1 MKQWYILLGGDISS
15 DFHDLEVFF
24 NEFTKSKQ
32 YKIAD
37 HTIFVPGNHELWSEN
52 DSCEAMIA
60 RLKELVT
67 NQYGIIMLNNSLL
80 LMGREYPYFDVD
92 ARYHNDIRIQELY
105 NRYPLRDKNYYDE
118 KVEIERIIHKELINE
133 EKEYVKNKVIE
144 YDELLSMTTEE
155 IRQISLL
162 YSDIIFGG
170 IGFSGFNNEYNA
182 TNGIYRGTIKTIEE
196 DIEQTEKFLEVYD
209 ILYEALSDTE
219 VICFTHNPF
228 SDWCLAAINQNWI
241 YLNGHTHRHQDKN
254 SNNKSIISDN
264 QVGYEGNSFYLKY
277 FTRKYDYNPFRYYQ
291 DGIYSISKWEY
302 LCFNRFYGIFVNFNQ
317 ENKYS
322 IKMIKKKESYMFF
335 AESKKTHKI
344 SILNG
349 GKLIK
354 AIQSIRYYYDNIEYF
369 QMAIDEWISK
379 IQLILNN
386 LSAAIK
392 KMGGYGQIHGLIV
405 DIDFY
410 NHIYL
415 DLQDGTIKPYYATS
429 MTHKVFY
436 KSIKTLIKNR
446 LPELYE
452 KYLLVDKR
460 NQLTKISN
468 NDLGLYVSDTAMYA
482 DSRKMMSYQYALEKR
497 IIRNWDEN
505 AVDTIKSMLLV
516 NNHNDTS
523 M

>member
-1 MKQWYILLGGDISS
+1 
-15 DFHDLEVFF
+15 
-24 NEFTKSKQ
+24 
-32 YKIAD
+32 
-37 HTIFVPGNHELWSEN
+37 
-52 DSCEAMIA
+52 
-60 RLKELVT
+60 
-67 NQYGIIMLNNSLL
+67 
-80 LMGREYPYFDVD
+80 
-92 ARYHNDIRIQELY
+92 
-105 NRYPLRDKNYYDE
+105 
-118 KVEIERIIHKELINE
+118 
-133 EKEYVKNKVIE
+133 
-144 YDELLSMTTEE
+144 
-155 IRQISLL
+155 
-162 YSDIIFGG
+162 
-170 IGFSGFNNEYNA
+170 
-182 TNGIYRGTIKTIEE
+182 
-196 DIEQTEKFLEVYD
+196 
-209 ILYEALSDTE
+209 
-219 VICFTHNPF
+219 
-228 SDWCLAAINQNWI
+228 
-241 YLNGHTHRHQDKN
+241 
-254 SNNKSIISDN
+254 
-264 QVGYEGNSFYLKY
+264 
-277 FTRKYDYNPFRYYQ
+277 
-291 DGIYSISKWEY
+291 
-302 LCFNRFYGIFVNFNQ
+302 
-317 ENKYS
+317 
-322 IKMIKKKESYMFF
+322 
-335 AESKKTHKI
+335 
-344 SILNG
+344 
-349 GKLIK
+349 
-354 AIQSIRYYYDNIEYF
+354 
-369 QMAIDEWISK
+369 MAIDEWISK